1 MFLINALAKPT
12 KKSEQYDEVIG
23 AYVSLYIDYKDIEG
37 AYKLAKYYIKSEG
50 WKATEI
56 EKEYFTLESVSDVD
70 DEHVELYNEA
80 KEFGCS
86 MIFNCFEEDDEA

>member
-50 WKATEI
+50 WKVTEI
-56 EKEYFTLESVSDVD
+56 EEEYYTLDTVDDVD
-70 DEHVELYNEA
+70 EDQAELYEEA
-80 KEFGCS
+80 LEYGYS
-86 MIFNCFEEDDEA
+86 IIFNCFEEDDEA